1 MHVYGSSY
9 RYGTF
14 LLNLG
19 KSSHPSTF
27 HCQTTEAHQDKHV
40 QVSVLCLMG
49 GLRTTCTLNRA
60 KWENVFL
67 SFLKKKM
74 NIWSTTPSLPGLNQN
89 KSVRQGNH
97 FLPPKNKSHISIS
110 NNFQTSQVIVSLLI
124 LFVSFL
130 YLSKKYILALSL
142 KSSLLLFC
150 RQQLHVVSY
159 ISFLINNIIPN
170 WWPHHLSLAWDEKK
184 AIIDSWL

>member
-1 MHVYGSSY
+1 MAAVIDMV
-9 RYGTF
+9 
-14 LLNLG
+14 LLNLW

-27 HCQTTEAHQDKHV
+27 HCQTTKAHQDKHM
-40 QVSVLCLMG
+40 QVSVLCLMC

-67 SFLKKKM
+67 SFFKKKKW
-74 NIWSTTPSLPGLNQN
+74 ISEAPLPVSLDSTRINQSG
-89 KSVRQGNH
+89 KEIIP
-97 FLPPKNKSHISIS
+97 PPKKKSHISIS

>member
-1 MHVYGSSY
+1 MAAVIDMVRFCWIFGSHRTPRLFIARQQRLTKINICRWAFCVWCVVWEPHARWIVLSEKMFF
-9 RYGTF
+9 F
-14 LLNLG
+14 L
-19 KSSHPSTF
+19 
-27 HCQTTEAHQDKHV
+27 
-40 QVSVLCLMG
+40 
-49 GLRTTCTLNRA
+49 
-60 KWENVFL
+60 FL
-67 SFLKKKM
+67 KKKKM

-97 FLPPKNKSHISIS
+97 STPPKKKSHINIS